1 MPEKVKSPIVIV
13 IILILVSLS
22 FAGMG
27 LFLLQKE
34 RTKNLSL
41 QEELDSLKIKHNA
54 AEIRLEEY
62 KKTISQL
69 GLKLKDAQTNIDT
82 LSSSLEQETK
92 AKQEALDQV
101 QQLKTV
107 LQQQKGLRADL
118 ETKLGQTQKDTEK
131 AQAQLKEIESKKA
144 QLEAKIKDLE
154 AQVQQTQAQS
164 QAQAQGVELGTIV
177 VGPEGSSVSG
187 QAASSLS
194 VEQPKEKAVTSSLE
208 GKVLVVNK
216 DYNFAVINLGSK
228 DGVNAGDV
236 FSLYHNN
243 KYIGDIK
250 VEKIHESMS
259 AADFITSASTKGA
272 VSEGDRVVQK
282 AK

>member
-34 RTKNLSL
+34 KTKNLSL

-54 AEIRLEEY
+54 AETRLEEY

-69 GLKLKDAQTNIDT
+69 VLKLKDAQTNIDR

-92 AKQEALDQV
+92 AKQEVLDQV
-101 QQLKTV
+101 QQLKTDF
-107 LQQQKGLRADL
+107 QQQKGLRADL
-118 ETKLGQTQKDTEK
+118 ETKLEQTQKNTEK

-154 AQVQQTQAQS
+154 AQGQQTQAQS

-177 VGPEGSSVSG
+177 VGPEASSVSG
-187 QAASSLS
+187 QTTSSLS

-236 FSLYHNN
+236 FDLYHNN

-259 AADFITSASTKGA
+259 AADFTSASTKDA

>member
-1 MPEKVKSPIVIV
+1 MSEKVKSPIAIF

-22 FAGMG
+22 FAGTG
-27 LFLLQKE
+27 FFLLQKE
-34 RTKNLSL
+34 KTKNTSL
-41 QEELDSLKIKHNA
+41 QEELDSLKIKQNA
-54 AEIRLEEY
+54 AETKLEEY

-69 GLKLKDAQTNIDT
+69 DFKLKEAQTNIDA
-82 LSSSLEQETK
+82 LSSALEQETK

-101 QQLKTV
+101 QQLKTD
-107 LQQQKGLRADL
+107 LQQQKGLRTDL
-118 ETKLGQTQKDTEK
+118 ETKLEQTQKSAER

-144 QLEAKIKDLE
+144 ELE

-164 QAQAQGVELGTIV
+164 RTQAQGVELGTIV
-177 VGPEGSSVSG
+177 VGPEGGSVSG
-187 QAASSLS
+187 QATSSLS
-194 VEQPKEKAVTSSLE
+194 AEQPKEKAIISSLE

-236 FSLYHNN
+236 FALYHNN

-259 AADFITSASTKGA
+259 AADFTSASIKDV

>member
-1 MPEKVKSPIVIV
+1 MPEKFKSSIAIF

-22 FAGMG
+22 FAGTG
-27 LFLLQKE
+27 FFLLQKE
-34 RTKNLSL
+34 KTKNTSL
-41 QEELDSLKIKHNA
+41 QEELDSLKIEQNA
-54 AEIRLEEY
+54 AETKLEEY

-69 GLKLKDAQTNIDT
+69 DFKLKEAQTNIDT
-82 LSSSLEQETK
+82 LSSTLEQETK
-92 AKQEALDQV
+92 AKQEALNQV

-107 LQQQKGLRADL
+107 LEQQKGLRADL
-118 ETKLGQTQKDTEK
+118 ETELGQGQKDAEK
-131 AQAQLKEIESKKA
+131 TQARLKEIESKKA

-154 AQVQQTQAQS
+154 AQVQQTQGQQ
-164 QAQAQGVELGTIV
+164 QARAQGVELGTIV
-177 VGPEGSSVSG
+177 VGPEDSSVSG
-187 QAASSLS
+187 PASSL
-194 VEQPKEKAVTSSLE
+194 QPKEKAITSYLE
-208 GKVLVVNK
+208 GKILVVNK
-216 DYNFAVINLGSK
+216 DYNFVVINLGSK

-236 FSLYHNN
+236 FALYHNN

-259 AADFITSASTKGA
+259 AADFTSASIKGV

>member
-1 MPEKVKSPIVIV
+1 MPEKAKSPIVIF

-22 FAGMG
+22 FAGVG

-34 RTKNLSL
+34 KTKNLSL

-54 AEIRLEEY
+54 AETRLEEY

-69 GLKLKDAQTNIDT
+69 DLKLKDAQTNIDT

-101 QQLKTV
+101 QQLKTD

-118 ETKLGQTQKDTEK
+118 ETKLEQTQKNAEK
-131 AQAQLKEIESKKA
+131 AHQAQLKEIESKKA

-154 AQVQQTQAQS
+154 AQGQQTQAQS

-177 VGPEGSSVSG
+177 VGPEASSVSG
-187 QAASSLS
+187 QTTSSLS

-236 FSLYHNN
+236 FALYHNN

-259 AADFITSASTKGA
+259 AADFTSASTKDA

>member
-1 MPEKVKSPIVIV
+1 MSEKFKSPIAIF

-22 FAGMG
+22 FAGTG
-27 LFLLQKE
+27 FFLLQKE
-34 RTKNLSL
+34 KTKNTSL
-41 QEELDSLKIKHNA
+41 QEELDSLKIKQNA
-54 AEIRLEEY
+54 AETKLEEY

-69 GLKLKDAQTNIDT
+69 DFKLKEAQTNIDT
-82 LSSSLEQETK
+82 LSSTLEQETK
-92 AKQEALDQV
+92 AKQEALNQV

-107 LQQQKGLRADL
+107 LEQQKGLRADL
-118 ETKLGQTQKDTEK
+118 ETKLGQGQKDAEK
-131 AQAQLKEIESKKA
+131 AQARLKEIESKKA

-154 AQVQQTQAQS
+154 AQVQQTQGQQ
-164 QAQAQGVELGTIV
+164 QARAQGVELGTIV

-187 QAASSLS
+187 QAASSL
-194 VEQPKEKAVTSSLE
+194 QPQEKAITSYLE
-208 GKVLVVNK
+208 GKILVVNK
-216 DYNFAVINLGSK
+216 DYNFVVINLGSK

-236 FSLYHNN
+236 FALYHNN

-259 AADFITSASTKGA
+259 AADFTSASIKSV

>member
-1 MPEKVKSPIVIV
+1 MPEKAKSPIVIF

-22 FAGMG
+22 FAGTG
-27 LFLLQKE
+27 FFLLQKE
-34 RTKNLSL
+34 KTKNSSL

-54 AEIRLEEY
+54 AETRLEEY

-69 GLKLKDAQTNIDT
+69 DFKLKDAQTNIDT
-82 LSSSLEQETK
+82 LSSTLEQETK
-92 AKQEALDQV
+92 AKQVALDEV
-101 QQLKTV
+101 QQLKTD
-107 LQQQKGLRADL
+107 LAQQKGLRADL
-118 ETKLGQTQKDTEK
+118 ETKLEQTQKNAEK

-144 QLEAKIKDLE
+144 QLEVKIKDLE
-154 AQVQQTQAQS
+154 
-164 QAQAQGVELGTIV
+164 AQAQGVELGTIV
-177 VGPEGSSVSG
+177 VGAEGSGVSG
-187 QAASSLS
+187 QVTSSLS
-194 VEQPKEKAVTSSLE
+194 IEQPIIEKAITSSLE

-236 FSLYHNN
+236 FALYHNN

-259 AADFITSASTKGA
+259 AADFTSASIKDA
-272 VSEGDRVVQK
+272 VSEGDRVVCK
-282 AK
+282 SK

>member
-1 MPEKVKSPIVIV
+1 MPEKAKSPIVIF

-22 FAGMG
+22 FAGTAF
-27 LFLLQKE
+27 FLLQKE
-34 RTKNLSL
+34 KTKNLSL
-41 QEELDSLKIKHNA
+41 QEELDSLNIKHNA

-69 GLKLKDAQTNIDT
+69 DLKLKDAQTNIDT
-82 LSSSLEQETK
+82 LSSTLEQETK
-92 AKQEALDQV
+92 AKQEALDQL
-101 QQLKTV
+101 QQLKTD

-118 ETKLGQTQKDTEK
+118 ETKLEQTQKNAEK

-144 QLEAKIKDLE
+144 ELEAKIKDLE
-154 AQVQQTQAQS
+154 AQVQQIQGQQ

-177 VGPEGSSVSG
+177 VGPE
-187 QAASSLS
+187 
-194 VEQPKEKAVTSSLE
+194 EKAITSSLE

-236 FSLYHNN
+236 FALYHNN

-250 VEKIHESMS
+250 VGKIHESMS
-259 AADFITSASTKGA
+259 AADFTSGSIKDV